1 MPFHTVGIWLRYRLN
16 IRMMFSKY
24 MYKCLSI
31 VTGPQL
37 IQQASGREFFFTYV
51 TFTLS
56 NANLFQSKHKTW
68 ILGRIQRVWAA
79 SQTWLVPLEIVFS
92 FLQGELNRRRER
104 YMVSVHFAVTFLDCW
119 RTRFCVTTITKAADL
134 M

>member
-16 IRMMFSKY
+16 IHMMFSKY

-68 ILGRIQRVWAA
+68 ILGRIQRV
-79 SQTWLVPLEIVFS
+79 
-92 FLQGELNRRRER
+92 
-104 YMVSVHFAVTFLDCW
+104 
-119 RTRFCVTTITKAADL
+119 
-134 M
+134 